1 MTTVLHNLK
10 CTRRFASAFAF
21 ASASASACP
30 SLAIQGLGKAFLC
43 GRWTAGGANL
53 HYAMEHFLKF
63 YVGSKKQYS
72 AQNKSSFA
80 HCVCTPMLH
89 SSISSW
95 VVRIVCF
102 FTTDPPSSLLTHLVI
117 ILSISP
123 FLKFNQATCASQ
135 QITRLELNLLRSSSA
150 MPDLA
155 QHSSKW

>member
-1 MTTVLHNLK
+1 M
-10 CTRRFASAFAF
+10 R
-21 ASASASACP
+21 
-30 SLAIQGLGKAFLC
+30 QMDG
-43 GRWTAGGANL
+43 GGANL